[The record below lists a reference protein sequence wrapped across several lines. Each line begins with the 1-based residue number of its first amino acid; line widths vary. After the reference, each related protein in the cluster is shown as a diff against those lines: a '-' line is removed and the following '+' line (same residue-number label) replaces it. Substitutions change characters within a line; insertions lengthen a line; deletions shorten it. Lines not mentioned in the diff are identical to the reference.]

1 MTTRMTLL
9 VALALALVPVSS
21 TRADGGVGI
30 EGRLDLFGTP
40 YRMRLRVETENGL
53 HMRGRVGA
61 GDTQYD
67 LKLHIDKG
75 GVLLEGRPRGGPRP
89 RRSPQVEEL

>member
-1 MTTRMTLL
+1 MTARMTLA

-21 TRADGGVGI
+21 ARADGGVGI

-40 YRMRLRVETENGL
+40 YSMQLRVETENGL

-67 LKLHIDKG
+67 LKIHIDKG
-75 GVLLEGRPRGGPRP
+75 GVLLEGRPQGEPRL
-89 RRSPQVEEL
+89 RRSPKVEEL

>member
-1 MTTRMTLL
+1 MKARTIPLA
-9 VALALALVPVSS
+9 ALARVLVPLSS
-21 TRADGGVGI
+21 ARADAGVGI
-30 EGRLDLFGTP
+30 EGRLDILGTP
-40 YRMRLRVETENGL
+40 YTMQLRVETANGL

-61 GDTQYD
+61 GDAQYD

-75 GVLLEGRPRGGPRP
+75 GVLLDGRPQGEPRP

>member
-9 VALALALVPVSS
+9 AALALALVPVSS
-21 TRADGGVGI
+21 ARADGGVGI

-40 YRMRLRVETENGL
+40 YRMQLRVETENGL

-75 GVLLEGRPRGGPRP
+75 GVRLEGRPQGEPRL
-89 RRSPQVEEL
+89 RRSPKVEEL

>member
-21 TRADGGVGI
+21 ARADGGVGI

-40 YRMRLRVETENGL
+40 YRMQLRVETENGL

-61 GDTQYD
+61 GDMQYD

-75 GVLLEGRPRGGPRP
+75 GVLLEGRPQGEPRP